1 MNKSKVVNS
10 ILLVLLVLSL
20 ISLIYG
26 KLGASQE
33 RIEIVS
39 NKAINYP
46 EVTKKVKL
54 FLENN
59 PNPTN
64 YEMRIL
70 EDEIDKLLL
79 ASKKIR

>member
-46 EVTKKVKL
+46 EAAKKVRL

-59 PNPTN
+59 PEPSN
-64 YEMRIL
+64 YEIRTL

-79 ASKKIR
+79 SSTKRR